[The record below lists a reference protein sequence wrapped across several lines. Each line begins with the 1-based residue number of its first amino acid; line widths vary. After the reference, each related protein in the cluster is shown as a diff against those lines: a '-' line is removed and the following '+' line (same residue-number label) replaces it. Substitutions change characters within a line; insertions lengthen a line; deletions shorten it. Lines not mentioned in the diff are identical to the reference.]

1 MKIIWVNVFEN
12 TPSADTENS
21 LFYSWP
27 SRYNRWEK

>member
-21 LFYSWP
+21 LFYS
-27 SRYNRWEK
+27 